1 MTRRL
6 APLNPLLGAMACF
19 GLWFGAPAAGFAQ
32 STVMETPSL
41 ATEVRAGRMPAVA
54 DRLPDEPLVAD
65 FGGAGTMEGRHGG
78 ELRLLMGRS
87 QDVRMMVVYGY
98 ARLVGYDRNF
108 NLVPDILRAV
118 EIEGGRV
125 FTLRLRPGHR
135 WSDGHP
141 LTANDFAYW
150 WNDVIGH
157 KQLSPLG
164 PPKIML
170 VDGKPPKFEVLD
182 QFTVRYS
189 WDGPNP
195 YFLPAL
201 AGPAPLYIYRAA
213 HYLKQFHQQ
222 YADPALLADAIRKAN
237 VRNWGQLHNRLDN
250 QYRNDNPEL
259 PTLDPWMITTR
270 PPAERFVFTRNP
282 YYHRIDSAGRQ
293 LPYIDRVVMSIAD
306 GRILAAKTGAGETD
320 LQSRGITFANYTFL
334 KQASKRNDF
343 NVYLWDTAKGAQV
356 ALYPNLNAN
365 DPVWRQ
371 LNRDVRFR
379 RALSMA
385 INRREVNQVVY
396 FGLALEGGNTV
407 LPQSPLYQPEYR
419 SAWSRFN
426 LQEANRLLDEL
437 GLTKRDSRGVRQL
450 PDGRPLE
457 IVIETAGEDTEQTD
471 VLELIHDSWMK
482 AGIKLF
488 SKPSQREVFR
498 NRIFSGHTTMS
509 VWTGLENGLVS
520 ANMVPDEFA
529 PTSQQQLQWPKWGQY
544 VETGGVSGEPV
555 DDAPAQE
562 LQRLREAWRLAPG
575 NDARASIWRRMI
587 EINADQVYS
596 IGIVAGVKQPVVAT
610 RRLRNI
616 PEHGIHNWDPGAFF
630 GLYRPDTFWL
640 ADPTSTAEAR

>member
-6 APLNPLLGAMACF
+6 AFTALALSSLCLAAT
-19 GLWFGAPAAGFAQ
+19 AVAQPA
-32 STVMETPSL
+32 VVETPSL
-41 ATEVRAGRMPAVA
+41 AAEVRAGRMPAIA

-65 FGGAGTMEGRHGG
+65 FGVPGTTEGQHGG

-108 NLVPDILRAV
+108 DLVPDLLRAV
-118 EIEGGRV
+118 EVEGNRV

-150 WNDVIGH
+150 WNDIIGN

-164 PPKIML
+164 PPKLML

-189 WDGPNP
+189 WGGPNP

-201 AGPAPLYIYRAA
+201 AGPSPLYIYRPA

-222 YADPALLADAIRKAN
+222 FADPALLADAIRKAN
-237 VRNWGQLHNRLDN
+237 LRNWAQLHNRRDN
-250 QYRNDNPEL
+250 QYRNDNPDL
-259 PTLDPWMITTR
+259 PTLDPWVIATQS
-270 PPAERFVFTRNP
+270 PAERFVFTRNP
-282 YYHRIDSAGRQ
+282 FYHRIDSAGRQ

-334 KQASKRNDF
+334 KQAAKRNDF

-379 RALSMA
+379 RALSLA
-385 INRREVNQVVY
+385 VNRREVNQVVY
-396 FGLALEGGNTV
+396 FGLAVEGGNTV
-407 LPQSPLYQPEYR
+407 LPQSPLYRPEYR
-419 SAWSRFN
+419 SAWSR
-426 LQEANRLLDEL
+426 LDLPAANRLLDEL
-437 GLTKRDSRGVRQL
+437 GLTKRDSRGVRLL

-482 AGIKLF
+482 AGVKLF

-498 NRIFSGHTTMS
+498 NRIFAGQTTMS
-509 VWTGLENGLVS
+509 VWTGMENGLVS
-520 ANMVPDEFA
+520 AGMVPDEFA

-544 VETGGVSGEPV
+544 TETGGASGEPV

-562 LQRLREAWRLAPG
+562 LQRLREAWRLATH
-575 NDARASIWRRMI
+575 NDERTRIWHRML

-596 IGIVAGVKQPVVAT
+596 IGVVASVKQPVVAA

-616 PEHGIHNWDPGAFF
+616 PERGIYNWDPGAFF
-630 GLYRPDTFWL
+630 GLYRPDTFWF